1 MRRGMAT
8 VVAAGLLPATVSAGQ
23 PSGEVAMG
31 HITTDGNA
39 QSRSINGKLA
49 FDYREDRWKNSF
61 LTTTLN
67 SAGPDGTTAERYQVG
82 EKLDY
87 TFNDRHYTFA
97 ALDFEKDHFGG
108 VERRMSETVGYG
120 YHFLTGPRH
129 ILDAEVGGGSRQT
142 RENITGIEDTDAIA
156 RASGKY
162 KWAFNDKDA
171 FVETIKVESGED
183 NTISESLT
191 ELRFGL
197 VGNLYTILSY
207 SVRNNSNVPPGME
220 NVDTSTSVTL
230 SYAFGTQR

>member
-1 MRRGMAT
+1 MRRGLAT
-8 VVAAGLLPATVSAGQ
+8 VLAAGVLPAAVSAGE
-23 PSGEVAMG
+23 PSGEVALG

-39 QSRSINGKLA
+39 QSRSINGKVA
-49 FDYREDRWKNSF
+49 FDYKDNQWKNSF
-61 LTTTLN
+61 LTTSLN
-67 SAGPDGTTAERYQVG
+67 SAGPEGTTAERYQIS

-87 TFNDRHYTFA
+87 TFSDRHYAFG
-97 ALDFEKDHFGG
+97 ALDFERDHFGG

-120 YHFLTGPRH
+120 YHFLTGPHH
-129 ILDAEVGGGSRQT
+129 ILDAEIGAGSRQT
-142 RENITGIEDTDAIA
+142 REAVTAIEDTDAIA

-162 KWAFNDKDA
+162 KWAINDKDA

-197 VGNLYTILSY
+197 VGNLYTIVSY
-207 SVRNNSNVPPGME
+207 SLRNNSNVPLELE

-230 SYAFGTQR
+230 SYAFGKQR